1 MQPHTD
7 YMRALAMRFAG
18 ETNVP
23 INQLGVIQDNPSS
36 AEAIYAAS
44 EPLIIEAED
53 LNDGNRE
60 ALQSIALMAVCSA
73 MDADPADLTDDQRDI
88 VANFKNPAMPS
99 IVSQTDAMIKIASA
113 VPEFAGTPVFWEELG
128 FAEDTRRRIEGAI
141 RRNRAIQDANYIDQL
156 MRNNGQ

>member
-1 MQPHTD
+1 M
-7 YMRALAMRFAG
+7 LLLCAG
-18 ETNVP
+18 KT
-23 INQLGVIQDNPSS
+23 LSKLRLLSS
-36 AEAIYAAS
+36 LS
-44 EPLIIEAED
+44 LPLVS
-53 LNDGNRE
+53 
-60 ALQSIALMAVCSA
+60 LQSIALMAVCA
-73 MDADPADLTDDQRDI
+73 ALNTTPDALTEDQRDI

-141 RRNRAIQDANYIDQL
+141 RRNRAIQDAAVIDQF